1 MLCLAVSVLQTIK
14 SISVTSNPLLS
25 RKIQKVA
32 GTLFLAWII
41 AFVLLFYYT
50 LNFSWP
56 VSAGDSLI
64 SNALLAAACLA
75 ISMVLRFYQPKHD
88 IVLFVIVMAV
98 ALAIAICLVSKFMLT
113 NIFHNQQTY
122 TEFLNFSIPFR
133 FIVLFVFLAWCGLAN
148 VLWYRLEEQSEMQE
162 RLFTAQ
168 NLAKE
173 AELNKLRHQL
183 QPHFL
188 FNSLN
193 SVYALTI
200 VNPKEAGTMITK
212 LASFLRGTL
221 KRDDE
226 VWVSVAEEM
235 EYIQLYLDIE
245 KVRFSHRLN
254 ISVDIDDNTLGLC
267 LPGTLLQPIVENA
280 IKFGLYNT
288 SAAILI
294 SVAVKVENNLLVISV
309 SNPYDPETKST
320 GGTGFGLTSIRRR
333 LYLLFADNSLL
344 QTRASDDNI
353 YLTTLKIPQ
362 KNDQNCTH

>member
-1 MLCLAVSVLQTIK
+1 MLYLVVSVLQTIK
-14 SISVTSNPLLS
+14 SINVTSNPLLS

-122 TEFLNFSIPFR
+122 TEFLSFSIPFR

-235 EYIQLYLDIE
+235 E
-245 KVRFSHRLN
+245 
-254 ISVDIDDNTLGLC
+254 
-267 LPGTLLQPIVENA
+267 
-280 IKFGLYNT
+280 
-288 SAAILI
+288 
-294 SVAVKVENNLLVISV
+294 
-309 SNPYDPETKST
+309 
-320 GGTGFGLTSIRRR
+320 
-333 LYLLFADNSLL
+333 
-344 QTRASDDNI
+344 
-353 YLTTLKIPQ
+353 
-362 KNDQNCTH
+362 

>member
-1 MLCLAVSVLQTIK
+1 MTN
-14 SISVTSNPLLS
+14 NPLLS
-25 RKIQKVA
+25 KKVQRTA
-32 GTLFLAWII
+32 LMLFAAWIT

-50 LNFSWP
+50 LNFNWFAS
-56 VSAGDSLI
+56 VGDSLI
-64 SNALLAAACLA
+64 TNVLLIISCLVVST
-75 ISMVLRFYQPKHD
+75 ILRFYQPKQE
-88 IVLFVIVMAV
+88 IVLFVIVL
-98 ALAIAICLVSKFMLT
+98 ALALSVSIALFSQFLLSS
-113 NIFHNQQTY
+113 IFQNY
-122 TEFLNFSIPFR
+122 KSYLNFLSISFSFR
-133 FIVLFVFLAWCGLAN
+133 TIVLFVFLAWCAFAN
-148 VLWYRLEEQSEMQE
+148 VLWYRLEEQSETQN
-162 RLFTAQ
+162 RLFMAQ

-226 VWVSVAEEM
+226 VWVNVAEEM

-254 ISVDIDDNTLGLC
+254 LDVKIDENTLDLC

-294 SVAVKVENNLLVISV
+294 SVHVTMENNTLKISV
-309 SNPYDPETKST
+309 KNPYDPEMKAT
-320 GGTGFGLTSIRRR
+320 GGTGFGLTAIRRR
-333 LYLLFADNSLL
+333 LYLLFADTSLL
-344 QTRASDDNI
+344 QTEIMDGNI

-362 KNDQNCTH
+362 KHDQNHSH

>member
-1 MLCLAVSVLQTIK
+1 
-14 SISVTSNPLLS
+14 VTDNPLLT
-25 RKIQKVA
+25 RKAQKTAALLYLSWTVA
-32 GTLFLAWII
+32 FI
-41 AFVLLFYYT
+41 LLFFYT

-56 VSAGDSLI
+56 ESIADSLI
-64 SNALLAAACLA
+64 TNTLLAFSCIV
-75 ISMVLRFYQPKHD
+75 ISTVLRFYQPKD
-88 IVLFVIVMAV
+88 EITLFVLILAAV
-98 ALAIAICLVSKFMLT
+98 LAVLIAFVSKFLLS
-113 NIFHNQQTY
+113 HL
-122 TEFLNFSIPFR
+122 FLNDHTYVNFLGFSLIFR
-133 FIVLFVFLAWCGLAN
+133 VIVLFVFLAWCAFAN
-148 VLWYRLEEQSEMQE
+148 VLWYRLEEQSEMKE
-162 RLFTAQ
+162 RLFNAQ

-254 ISVDIDDNTLGLC
+254 LDINIDEDTMGLS

-294 SVAVKVENNLLVISV
+294 SIFVKVKDNLLEISV
-309 SNPYDPETKST
+309 ENPYDPEMKAT
-320 GGTGFGLTSIRRR
+320 GGTGFGLSAIRRR
-333 LYLLFADNSLL
+333 LYLLFADSTLL
-344 QTRASDDNI
+344 QTSATKENKYI
-353 YLTTLKIPQ
+353 TTLKIPQ
-362 KNDQNCTH
+362 KI

>member
-1 MLCLAVSVLQTIK
+1 LVTNILLGLSCLA
-14 SISVTSNPLLS
+14 LS
-25 RKIQKVA
+25 
-32 GTLFLAWII
+32 T
-41 AFVLLFYYT
+41 
-50 LNFSWP
+50 
-56 VSAGDSLI
+56 
-64 SNALLAAACLA
+64 
-75 ISMVLRFYQPKHD
+75 VLRFYQPKQE
-88 IVLFVIVMAV
+88 IVLFVLILTLVLSIAV
-98 ALAIAICLVSKFMLT
+98 CFVSRFLLSSLFR
-113 NIFHNQQTY
+113 NYQTY
-122 TEFLNFSIPFR
+122 TSFLNFSLPFR
-133 FIVLFVFLAWCGLAN
+133 FIILFVFMAWCAFAN
-148 VLWYRLEEQSEMQE
+148 ILWYRLEEQSETQA
-162 RLFTAQ
+162 RLYTAQ

-200 VNPKEAGTMITK
+200 VNPKEAGMMITK

-254 ISVDIDDNTLGLC
+254 LDIQIDENTLGLT

-288 SAAILI
+288 SGAILI
-294 SVAVKVENNLLVISV
+294 SVAVKVENNLLRISV
-309 SNPYDPETKST
+309 QNPYDPEVKST
-320 GGTGFGLTSIRRR
+320 EGTGFGLTAIKRR
-333 LYLLFADNSLL
+333 LYLLFADSSLL
-344 QTRASDDNI
+344 QTASLDGNI
-353 YLTTLKIPQ
+353 YRTTLKIPQ
-362 KNDQNCTH
+362 KYDQNDTH

>member
-1 MLCLAVSVLQTIK
+1 VSNNTTLSKKVLRTAVILFSV
-14 SISVTSNPLLS
+14 
-25 RKIQKVA
+25 
-32 GTLFLAWII
+32 WIA

-50 LNFSWP
+50 LNFNWYAS
-56 VSAGDSLI
+56 VADSLI
-64 SNALLAAACLA
+64 TNTLLLLCCVLVST
-75 ISMVLRFYQPKHD
+75 ILRFYQPKQE
-88 IVLFVIVMAV
+88 IVLFVVVLALTLSVACAFLSQFLLSTVFANYRYYINFLAV
-98 ALAIAICLVSKFMLT
+98 SL
-113 NIFHNQQTY
+113 
-122 TEFLNFSIPFR
+122 PFR
-133 FIVLFVFLAWCGLAN
+133 SIVLFVFLAWCAFAN
-148 VLWYRLEEQSEMQE
+148 LLWYKLEEQSEMQN
-162 RLFTAQ
+162 RLFMTQ

-254 ISVDIDDNTLGLC
+254 LDVQIDENTLGLC

-294 SVAVKVENNLLVISV
+294 SVHVTLENNLLQISV
-309 SNPYDPETKST
+309 KNPFDPEMKAT
-320 GGTGFGLTSIRRR
+320 GGTGFGLTAIRRR
-333 LYLLFADNSLL
+333 LYLLFADSNLL
-344 QTRASDDNI
+344 QTSAMDGNI
-353 YLTTLKIPQ
+353 FLTTLKIPQ
-362 KNDQNCTH
+362 KDDQNHTH

>member
-1 MLCLAVSVLQTIK
+1 MTD
-14 SISVTSNPLLS
+14 NPLLT
-25 RKIQKVA
+25 KKAQKTAVV
-32 GTLFLAWII
+32 LFLLWVV
-41 AFVLLFYYT
+41 AFILLFFYT
-50 LNFSWP
+50 LNFNWY
-56 VSAGDSLI
+56 VSVADSLI
-64 SNALLAAACLA
+64 TNTLLACSCV
-75 ISMVLRFYQPKHD
+75 IVSTVLRYYQPKD
-88 IVLFVIVMAV
+88 EIVLFVLV
-98 ALAIAICLVSKFMLT
+98 LTIAFSVLISFLCRILLSH
-113 NIFHNQQTY
+113 IFIHERTY
-122 TEFLNFSIPFR
+122 LNFLDFSLIFR
-133 FIVLFVFLAWCGLAN
+133 FIVIFVFLAWCAFVN

-162 RLFTAQ
+162 RLHTAQ

-254 ISVDIDDNTLGLC
+254 LDISIEEDTLSLT

-288 SAAILI
+288 SAAIMI
-294 SVAVKVENNLLVISV
+294 AVSVKVENEVLTISV
-309 SNPYDPETKST
+309 CNPYDPDMKATE
-320 GGTGFGLTSIRRR
+320 GTGFGLSAIRRR
-333 LYLLFADNSLL
+333 LYLLFADNTLL
-344 QTRASDDNI
+344 QTASTADNLYI
-353 YLTTLKIPQ
+353 TTLKIPQ
-362 KNDQNCTH
+362 KL

>member
-1 MLCLAVSVLQTIK
+1 MI
-14 SISVTSNPLLS
+14 SNPLLS

-32 GTLFLAWII
+32 GTLFVAWII

-50 LNFSWP
+50 LNFNWLI
-56 VSAGDSLI
+56 AIGDSMV
-64 SNALLAAACLA
+64 SNLLLATACLI
-75 ISMVLRFYQPKHD
+75 ISMVLRFYQPKHE
-88 IVLFVIVMAV
+88 IVLFVII
-98 ALAIAICLVSKFMLT
+98 IAIVLTVLICLLSKSLLGNVFYSY
-113 NIFHNQQTY
+113 QTY
-122 TEFLNFSIPFR
+122 VEFLDFSIYFR
-133 FIVLFVFLAWCGLAN
+133 SIVLFVFLAWCGLAN
-148 VLWYRLEEQSEMQE
+148 VLWYRLEEQSEMKG
-162 RLFTAQ
+162 RFFDAQ

-200 VNPKEAGTMITK
+200 VNPKEAGIMITK
-212 LASFLRGTL
+212 IASFLRGTL

-226 VWVSVAEEM
+226 VWVTVAEEM

-254 ISVDIDDNTLGLC
+254 INVDIAEDTMDFC

-288 SAAILI
+288 SGAILI
-294 SVAVKVENNLLVISV
+294 SLDVRSENNMLIISV
-309 SNPYDPETKST
+309 SNPFDPEMKSAE
-320 GGTGFGLTSIRRR
+320 GTGFGLTAIRRR

-344 QTRASDDNI
+344 QTATSNENV

-362 KNDQNCTH
+362 KNDQNHTH